1 MVFIVKIAGT
11 YILMKK
17 EYKRG
22 CNQQKDPTQFKNKYI
37 NPLIILSYILLRI
50 KIII

>member
-1 MVFIVKIAGT
+1 MAGT
-11 YILMKK
+11 DILMKK

-22 CNQQKDPTQFKNKYI
+22 RNQQKDPTQLKTKYI